1 MSKKGLFILITCTL
15 LASCIDLRYTTDPDK
30 VLEYS
35 TERLVMDTA
44 FGSSQTW
51 SFTVYNR
58 NSKAL
63 LISRID
69 LLGGGESK
77 FMINVDGKRMSSEE
91 GLENVTV
98 MAKDSMTVR
107 VQCVNPGEEDFMLLT
122 DTVTFACNGR
132 VDSVVLEMTGRK
144 AIRMDNFQAT
154 GDMEMTEGLP
164 YLVTGY
170 LYVPEGARLTVREG
184 TEIYLHKGANIIVDG
199 EISIEGSA
207 EKRVLI
213 RGDRFDAAR
222 DVEFDIPYYNLPGQW
237 GGIYLQNAH
246 GKSSME
252 WAEIR
257 GMTTGIVVL
266 GAGRA
271 TPEVRIENCRIHCSG
286 GYGVYAQMGD
296 VEIKNS
302 EISNC
307 AQSCIVAV
315 GGALLLQQSTIADYY
330 TFASR
335 KTAAVRVFNY
345 AESYGRK
352 TSYPVERMVVENCVI
367 FGSLSTEI
375 ETGID
380 STTAFNGW
388 VSHSLVKVSATSDAG
403 KRERSRSFYSESRW
417 DDGGKDVFVNVKT
430 DYEAD
435 SVEYYDFRLGEESV
449 GRGMADENVARLY
462 NLSLTGSARESYDN
476 IGCY

>member
-1 MSKKGLFILITCTL
+1 MSKKVLFIVVISTL

-35 TERLVMDTA
+35 TERLSMDTA

-51 SFTVYNR
+51 SFIVYNR

-63 LISRID
+63 MID
-69 LLGGGESK
+69 KIELRGGRESS
-77 FMINVDGKRMSSEE
+77 FMVNIDGRRMDSEE
-91 GLENVTV
+91 GLEMVTI
-98 MAKDSMTVR
+98 MAKDSLIVR
-107 VQCVNPGEEDFMLLT
+107 VQCVNKGNEDFMLLT

-132 VDSVVLEMTGRK
+132 VDSVALEMTGRQ
-144 AIRMDNFQAT
+144 AVRMDNYQAA
-154 GDMEMTEGLP
+154 GDMVMEEGLP

-199 EISIEGSA
+199 EISIEGTA

-222 DVEFDIPYYNLPGQW
+222 DGGLEIPYYNIPGQW

-246 GKSSME
+246 ARNSIK

-257 GMTTGIVVL
+257 GMTSGIIVL

-271 TPEVRIENCRIHCSG
+271 TPELVMENCRVHCSG
-286 GYGVYAQMGD
+286 GYGVYAQLGD
-296 VEIKNS
+296 VEIRNS

-307 AQSCIVAV
+307 GQSCVVAI
-315 GGALLLQQSTIADYY
+315 GGAITIQQSTIADYY
-330 TFASR
+330 TFATR

-352 TSYPVERMVVENCVI
+352 THYPVERMVIENSVI
-367 FGSLSTEI
+367 FGSLNTEI

-380 STTAFNGW
+380 STATFNAW
-388 VSHSLVKVSATSDAG
+388 VSHSLVKASESSDAG
-403 KRERSRSFYSESRW
+403 KRERGRSFYRESRW
-417 DDGGKDVFVNVKT
+417 DDGGKDVFVNVRT
-430 DYEAD
+430 DYEKD

-449 GRGMADENVARLY
+449 GRGMADENVARMY
-462 NLSLTGSARESYDN
+462 NVGLDGVAREDYTN
-476 IGCY
+476 IGAY